1 MMEILIN
8 YQKLSYSMDIEY
20 IKENYRFETLTGEHD
35 LSNFN
40 CASDDL
46 NDFLKSDAL
55 TQQKSKLNL
64 TKLVMCDDTIVG
76 YVSLLTDTIPLR
88 DIRDEDTK
96 QVIKDQLDITS
107 KKRKL
112 PSIKIGRFAI
122 DEKYAHKGLGSEI
135 LMSVLFNVKNIAEDN
150 VGLRFV
156 TVEGYARAYNFYTN
170 HNFINLKKDDDKI
183 KGKLDIIIER
193 NPEQTFYL
201 YLDLRVL
208 E

>member
-1 MMEILIN
+1 MPSN
-8 YQKLSYSMDIEY
+8 CMDIDY
-20 IKENYRFETLTGEHD
+20 IKKNYRFETLTDEHD
-35 LSNFN
+35 LSNFK

-46 NDFLKSDAL
+46 NDFLKDDAL
-55 TQQKSKLNL
+55 TQQKNKLNL

-76 YVSLLTDTIPLR
+76 YVSLLTDTIPLK

-96 QVIKDQLDITS
+96 RDIKDQLYITS

-112 PSIKIGRFAI
+112 PAIKIGRFAI

-135 LMSVLFNVKNIAEDN
+135 LMSILFNVKNIAENN

-156 TVEGYARAYNFYTN
+156 TVEGYASAYSFYTD

-183 KGKLDIIIER
+183 KEKLDVIGTKSGTDILFIFGFKSFR
-193 NPEQTFYL
+193 MIPF
-201 YLDLRVL
+201 
-208 E
+208 

>member
-1 MMEILIN
+1 MP
-8 YQKLSYSMDIEY
+8 
-20 IKENYRFETLTGEHD
+20 
-35 LSNFN
+35 
-40 CASDDL
+40 A
-46 NDFLKSDAL
+46 
-55 TQQKSKLNL
+55 
-64 TKLVMCDDTIVG
+64 
-76 YVSLLTDTIPLR
+76 
-88 DIRDEDTK
+88 
-96 QVIKDQLDITS
+96 
-107 KKRKL
+107 
-112 PSIKIGRFAI
+112 IKIGRFAI

-156 TVEGYARAYNFYTN
+156 TVEGYASAYNFYTN

-183 KGKLDIIIER
+183 KEKLDIIIER